1 MATRNEEETRMAGS
15 SRTQVSIVALTAV
28 FSLGIAFIILGAV
41 SEELKTALGVTNAEI
56 GNLVL
61 TLFLTSVFVQLIV
74 GPMVDKFGY
83 KPVAIVGFLVEGLAM
98 FLIASATSLGT
109 ATMACVL
116 LGIGAM
122 CLNTVGNTLIPVVL
136 FDGKDPARASNFGNA
151 FFGLG
156 YVVTPLLFS
165 LLGSAGVPYA
175 TGVLVLGGLMVLFLL
190 VAFSAKFP
198 ASATGYEFSMAFKLL
213 GTPAVIVAA
222 LALFCYIS
230 LEVSL
235 GTWAKPYMTELFGGA
250 ANPGAVSRAGLILS
264 LFGAAMMVGR
274 FVTSTVKNLTAI
286 GIRLIAVLALVAMGA
301 ILVMIMTAS
310 ATVATAAV
318 VLTGFVFAPIFPT
331 IVGVTFA
338 KFEPRLYG
346 SIFGIIFAIGLL
358 GGTFVPQIVGSLSVG
373 ATIQQS
379 LLIVAAMAGALFV
392 IALFLGTG
400 SKKAGA

>member
-1 MATRNEEETRMAGS
+1 MAGT

-28 FSLGIAFIILGAV
+28 FGLGIAFIILGAI

-98 FLIASATSLGT
+98 FLVGTSSSLAT
-109 ATMACVL
+109 ATAACVL
-116 LGIGAM
+116 LGVGAM

-165 LLGSAGVPYA
+165 LLGSAGMSYK
-175 TGVLVLGGLMVLFLL
+175 TGVFILCALLILFLVIAL
-190 VAFSAKFP
+190 GATFP
-198 ASATGYEFSMAFKLL
+198 RVATGYEFSMAFKVL
-213 GTPAVIVAA
+213 GSPAVIVAA

-230 LEVSL
+230 LEVSM
-235 GTWAKPYMTELFGGA
+235 GTWSKPYMTELFGGA

-274 FVTSTVKNLTAI
+274 FLTSMVKNLTAI
-286 GIRLIAVLALVAMGA
+286 GVRLIAVLALVALGA
-301 ILVMIMTAS
+301 ILVMIMTSSS
-310 ATVATAAV
+310 ALAAAAV
-318 VLTGFVFAPIFPT
+318 VLTGLVFAPIFPT

-379 LLIVAAMAGALFV
+379 LLIVLAMAAALFV
-392 IALFLGTG
+392 ISLFLGSGSREAGTG
-400 SKKAGA
+400 AKAV